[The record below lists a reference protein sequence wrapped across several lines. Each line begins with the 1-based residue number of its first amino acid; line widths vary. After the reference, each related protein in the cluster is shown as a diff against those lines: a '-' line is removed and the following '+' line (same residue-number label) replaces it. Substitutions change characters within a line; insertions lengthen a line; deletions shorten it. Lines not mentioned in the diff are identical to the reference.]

1 MKAVKKHLLW
11 FVTTVVC
18 IILDQLTKWLAVKY
32 LTTVATVPLIEGA
45 LHLTYVEN
53 TGASFGMLKD
63 HRWVFMTVSVVMII
77 GIVVFLAFQK
87 KIPTMMGLSLG
98 MILGGGIGNMIDR
111 IMLGYVVDFID
122 FRLINFAVFNG
133 ADSFICVGAAI
144 LFVVVLKTDT
154 ESDKK
159 KRTEKTGSKAEEN
172 KTEEENSDVTGTGNE

>member
-1 MKAVKKHLLW
+1 MKTFKKHLLW
-11 FVTTVVC
+11 LVCTVVC
-18 IILDQLTKWLAVKY
+18 IVLDQLTKWLTVTY
-32 LTTVATVPLIEGA
+32 LKPRYTVPIIKDA
-45 LHLTYVEN
+45 IHLTYVEN

-144 LFVVVLKTDT
+144 LFVVVLKADT

-159 KRTEKTGSKAEEN
+159 KKAEKTGSKAEEN
-172 KTEEENSDVTGTGNE
+172 KTEEENTDVTGTGNE